1 MSITITISGN
11 GGAFG
16 VGNIS
21 EEQYSY
27 WINNEENMLDAFQQ
41 NLDQSDIPEDA
52 QIEDY
57 YDAFND
63 VESVYGLYEDELE
76 IQITDAK
83 NNLIFR
89 GSYSDFYDYCNTV
102 DSDHELITEH
112 TELYVPFME
121 DDWGYFLYWRN
132 YQKGIFIN
140 CVVSDDDF
148 DPKKITFSSCD
159 LNGQA
164 TLITEAMY
172 DSAPLD
178 IDLSGMTSLSVECS
192 LHFNE

>member
-27 WINNEENMLDAFQQ
+27 WINNEENMLDAFLQ
-41 NLDQSDIPEDA
+41 NLDQSDIPADA
-52 QIEDY
+52 RIEEH

-63 VESVYGLYEDELE
+63 IGSVYGLYEDSMQ
-76 IQITDAK
+76 IQINDANEK
-83 NNLIFR
+83 TIFKGTRREYFDFFNLDIF
-89 GSYSDFYDYCNTV
+89 DD
-102 DSDHELITEH
+102 DSGEH

-121 DDWGYFLYWRN
+121 DDWGYFVYWRN
-132 YQKGIFIN
+132 YQKGTFID
-140 CVVSDDDF
+140 CVISEKVF
-148 DPKKITFSSCD
+148 DPKKLSFSSCD
-159 LNGQA
+159 LNA
-164 TLITEAMY
+164 EETLITEITY
-172 DSAPLD
+172 DGKVLD
-178 IDLSGMTSLSVECS
+178 IDPSGMRSTSVECS